1 MIETERLLLRPV
13 TEQDTEDI
21 YEYSKCENV
30 GPNAGWKPHESI
42 EETREIMN
50 LVFLGKEGVFAIV
63 VKETGK
69 LIGTIGLIDDPK
81 REYSGSRMLGYAL
94 GEAYW
99 GHGYATEA
107 SQALVHYGMNVLQL
121 RLISAYC
128 YPFNERSK
136 RVLAK
141 LGFQYE
147 GRLSLSEML
156 YDGEVYDHECY
167 ALVCKDETV

>member
-1 MIETERLLLRPV
+1 METSRKHRR
-13 TEQDTEDI
+13 DTGD
-21 YEYSKCENV
+21 YD
-30 GPNAGWKPHESI
+30 
-42 EETREIMN
+42 
-50 LVFLGKEGVFAIV
+50 LVFVGKEGVFAIV

-81 REYSGSRMLGYAL
+81 RECSGSRMLGYAL

-99 GHGYATEA
+99 GHGYMTEA

-136 RVLAK
+136 RVLTK

-147 GRLSLSEML
+147 GRLALCEEL
-156 YDGEVYDHECY
+156 YNGAVYDHECY
-167 ALVCKDETV
+167 VLMP